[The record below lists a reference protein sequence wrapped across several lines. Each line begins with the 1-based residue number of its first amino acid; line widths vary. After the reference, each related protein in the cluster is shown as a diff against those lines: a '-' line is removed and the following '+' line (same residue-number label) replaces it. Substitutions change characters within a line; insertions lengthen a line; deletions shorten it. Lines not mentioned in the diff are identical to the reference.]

1 MRTIATTAAAC
12 GLALLAAASCASPP
26 PYRSAE
32 LTGEVSYRQKI
43 AYGPDATLVV
53 YLVDVSGPESPL
65 EVELQ
70 KLSNPEPGAELL
82 AFTST
87 QGRVV
92 SPTPFS
98 LPVPLDKVDQ
108 GHDYALKAAILQGGR
123 PVMAT
128 ADPPLVL
135 TKGRPTRAELVASP
149 VPR

>member
-1 MRTIATTAAAC
+1 MRTIAAAC
-12 GLALLAAASCASPP
+12 GLALLTACASPS
-26 PYRSAE
+26 PYQSAE

-43 AYGPDATLVV
+43 AYPDATLVV
-53 YLVDVSGPESPL
+53 YLVDVSGRESPL

-87 QGRVV
+87 QGRIV
-92 SPTPFS
+92 SPTRFS

-108 GHDYALKAAILQGGR
+108 GHDYALKAAIVQDGR

-128 ADPPLVL
+128 ADAPLVL
-135 TKGRPTRAELVASP
+135 TKGRPNTAELVVDP
-149 VPR
+149 VDG